1 MPAIL
6 ISIAI
11 AFAFLAPQSTQTGTY
26 RIQLDGKPAGQEQFE
41 IVTQNETTTM
51 KSSSETIIRGLSQKI
66 TTMTEIKDDKP
77 ARYTVETVSGANSQK
92 YSLEFKEGT
101 VHVTIEAHGRKSER
115 TRNVARDVILLD
127 KGVWHHYRFL
137 LARYDMKAGGVQ
149 RFKVFSPQS
158 GLREFWADVRY
169 LRKENFKSGQT
180 KRSGDLFSVVLAEAF
195 EVLIFADG
203 SRAPISIE
211 VPSEKTKAVLE

>member
-1 MPAIL
+1 MPAIFVSL
-6 ISIAI
+6 AI
-11 AFAFLAPQSTQTGTY
+11 AFAWLATQQTGTY
-26 RIQLDGKPAGQEQFE
+26 RIQLNGKPAGQEQFE
-41 IVTQNETTTM
+41 IVTQNETTTL
-51 KSSSETIIRGLSQKI
+51 KSSSETTIGGLPQKI
-66 TTMTEIKDDKP
+66 ITSTEIKGDKP

-92 YSLEFKEGT
+92 YSLEFREGI

-137 LARYDMKAGGVQ
+137 LARYDMKAAGVQ
-149 RFKVFSPQS
+149 RFKVFSPHS
-158 GLREFWADVRY
+158 GLREYWADVRY

-180 KRSGDLFSVVLAEAF
+180 KRRGDLFSVILAEAF
-195 EVLIFADG
+195 QILIIADEK
-203 SRAPISIE
+203 RVPISIE

>member
-6 ISIAI
+6 VSAAVAI
-11 AFAFLAPQSTQTGTY
+11 LFLASQSTQSGTY
-26 RIQLDGKPAGQEQFE
+26 RIQLNGRPAGQEQFE
-41 IVTQNETTTM
+41 IITQNETTTI
-51 KSSSETIIRGLSQKI
+51 KSQAETTAPGLPQKI
-66 TTMTEIKDDKP
+66 ITTTEIKDDKP
-77 ARYTVETVSGANSQK
+77 ARYTVETVTGVNSQK
-92 YSLEFKEGT
+92 YSMEFREGT
-101 VHVTIEAHGRKSER
+101 VQVTIEAHDRKTER
-115 TRNVARDVILLD
+115 TRNIAGDAILLD

-180 KRSGDLFSVVLAEAF
+180 KRRGDLFSVVLAEAF
-195 EVLIFADG
+195 EVLIIADE
-203 SRAPISIE
+203 SQVPLSIE
-211 VPSEKTKAVLE
+211 VPSEKTKAVLD

>member
-6 ISIAI
+6 VHIAI

-26 RIQLDGKPAGQEQFE
+26 RIQLNGKPAGQEQFE
-41 IVTQNETTTM
+41 IITQNETTTI
-51 KSSSETIIRGLSQKI
+51 KSHAETTASGPPQKI
-66 TTMTEIKDDKP
+66 TTSTEIKDDKP
-77 ARYTVETVSGANSQK
+77 MRYTVETVSGANSQK
-92 YSLEFKEGT
+92 YSLEFKEGI
-101 VHVTIEAHGRKSER
+101 VHITIAAHGRKSER

-149 RFKVFSPQS
+149 RFRVFSPQS
-158 GLREFWADVRY
+158 GLRQYWADVRF
-169 LRKENFKSGQT
+169 LRRENFKSGQT

-195 EVLIFADG
+195 EVLIFANE